1 MDGRHGGYRTTSL
14 LECLLVENDLL
25 WSIPRIWLQMEYS
38 HPVQSLT
45 LWNAQIC
52 YEKLQETHSKHHLG
66 KKDKL
71 GVLVNV
77 VSLSFSNSVTDCMG
91 SYLAA

>member
-1 MDGRHGGYRTTSL
+1 MDDRHGGYRTTSL

-66 KKDKL
+66 KKT
-71 GVLVNV
+71 
-77 VSLSFSNSVTDCMG
+77 S
-91 SYLAA
+91 